1 MNLGFK
7 LNGMSI
13 ILNAINLNKE
23 IMKTLYEAT
32 TIATGGRAGH
42 VNSQDGPIDMNLDV
56 PKSMGGDGG
65 DGTNP
70 EQLFG
75 AAYGACF
82 GGAIQA
88 IADKKKIDIDEENLS
103 VNATIGFCQDDDGYF
118 LEATLDCYIPGVDK
132 DTAEDLVN
140 SAHEICPFS
149 KATRDNIT
157 VTLNLLL
164 DE

>member
-1 MNLGFK
+1 
-7 LNGMSI
+7 
-13 ILNAINLNKE
+13 
-23 IMKTLYEAT
+23 MKTLYEAT
-32 TIATGGRAGH
+32 TIATGGRKGH
-42 VNSQDGPIDMNLDV
+42 VKSNKSPIDFNLSV

-65 DGTNP
+65 EGANP

-82 GGAIQA
+82 GGAVQSVAKNEGIEIDDEKLSITA
-88 IADKKKIDIDEENLS
+88 I
-103 VNATIGFCQDDDGYF
+103 IGFCKDDDGFF
-118 LEATLDCYIPGVDK
+118 LEATLDCYIPGVDLK
-132 DTAEDLVN
+132 TGEDLVEK
-140 SAHEICPFS
+140 AHEACPFS

>member
-1 MNLGFK
+1 
-7 LNGMSI
+7 
-13 ILNAINLNKE
+13 
-23 IMKTLYEAT
+23 MKTLYEAT
-32 TIATGGRAGH
+32 TVATGGRAGH
-42 VNSQDGPIDMNLDV
+42 VTSHHGPIDMSLDV
-56 PKSMGGDGG
+56 PTDMGGPGG
-65 DGTNP
+65 NGTNP

-88 IADKKKIDIDEENLS
+88 VAKGEKIEIDEEDLS
-103 VNATIGFCQDDDGYF
+103 VSATIGFCKDEDGFF
-118 LEATLDCYIPGVDK
+118 LEATLDCYIPGVDQE
-132 DTAEDLVN
+132 TAEDLIN
-140 SAHEICPFS
+140 KAHDMCPFS